1 MTEEA
6 DTIILQFGETEIKA
20 IGIVMGIKDVLGGGD
35 LIPHENSK
43 MMAIRLEDWVWSPAA
58 NLAINIET
66 GARIPPVDLVKVA
79 RRFVPFEQWGEVCM
93 KWSPYLVV
101 GELMYDPIIYGK
113 LFIANPRVLAR
124 MDM

>member
-6 DTIILQFGETEIKA
+6 ETITLRFGETEFEA
-20 IGIVMGIKDVLGGGD
+20 IGIVMGIPDVLDGGV
-35 LIPHENSK
+35 IPHENSI
-43 MMAIRLEDWVWSPAA
+43 MMAIRMKDWVWSPAA
-58 NLAINIET
+58 NLAINIAT

-101 GELMYDPIIYGK
+101 GELKYDPINYEK
-113 LFIANPRVLAR
+113 FIFNPHVLAR
-124 MDM
+124 MDML